1 MENIKKETIIKLKYS
16 NEIKQMDN
24 RPNNFQDL
32 QNFFLNKF
40 KQNDHNKFKFYIINS
55 KNNKEEIKEDEF
67 FNDQIKEILNQ
78 KEPII
83 YVTLDN
89 KSSIISIFNNSQNE
103 YLNEKKHDSSQNNKT
118 SKVFV
123 NVKNAEKLTPQN
135 SEKIIF
141 QIPSNSIK
149 DENKE
154 QGLNENANNK
164 KKNLLNNDNI
174 NKMINDENYY
184 KKSNELKKKFYD
196 FIEYNKKLYKEKN
209 EQEKIIQ
216 NYKENKGQI
225 KVQDDDKINK
235 NEIEINDLKKE
246 LNIKN
251 NEIEQLKNKIKNQI
265 ELENKLK
272 LMNEQLENNENDI
285 KNYKDELAKIKNDN
299 FILIEKNKNLENQ
312 KKELEEYIKD
322 NILYKKKSELFEKE
336 IQELDKTL
344 NSIENLND
352 DLSKSL
358 NEKENILEEDQ
369 NLIQKLQNDLQ
380 TSNQIVKEEKEK
392 QEKLIN
398 QIKEKDL
405 EMQEN

>member
-103 YLNEKKHDSSQNNKT
+103 YLNEEKNDSSQNNKT

-164 KKNLLNNDNI
+164 KK
-174 NKMINDENYY
+174 
-184 KKSNELKKKFYD
+184 KF
-196 FIEYNKKLYKEKN
+196 
-209 EQEKIIQ
+209 
-216 NYKENKGQI
+216 I
-225 KVQDDDKINK
+225 K
-235 NEIEINDLKKE
+235 
-246 LNIKN
+246 
-251 NEIEQLKNKIKNQI
+251 
-265 ELENKLK
+265 
-272 LMNEQLENNENDI
+272 
-285 KNYKDELAKIKNDN
+285 
-299 FILIEKNKNLENQ
+299 
-312 KKELEEYIKD
+312 
-322 NILYKKKSELFEKE
+322 
-336 IQELDKTL
+336 
-344 NSIENLND
+344 
-352 DLSKSL
+352 
-358 NEKENILEEDQ
+358 
-369 NLIQKLQNDLQ
+369 
-380 TSNQIVKEEKEK
+380 
-392 QEKLIN
+392 
-398 QIKEKDL
+398 
-405 EMQEN
+405 